1 MNEMPLMI
9 LLRKTC
15 TSNDTNGKNSR
26 NKNKLLQEYFCNFF
40 SGIPGIKLRTTDSV
54 EDNIGKWYL
63 LRKFYVLSFKI
74 VTLTQQTL
82 LFWGFPKLDYR

>member
-1 MNEMPLMI
+1 MNEMVLMI

-15 TSNDTNGKNSR
+15 TSNDTNGNQ
-26 NKNKLLQEYFCNFF
+26 NKVLLQYFCNFF

-63 LRKFYVLSFKI
+63 LRKFCVLSS
-74 VTLTQQTL
+74 
-82 LFWGFPKLDYR
+82 KLWL